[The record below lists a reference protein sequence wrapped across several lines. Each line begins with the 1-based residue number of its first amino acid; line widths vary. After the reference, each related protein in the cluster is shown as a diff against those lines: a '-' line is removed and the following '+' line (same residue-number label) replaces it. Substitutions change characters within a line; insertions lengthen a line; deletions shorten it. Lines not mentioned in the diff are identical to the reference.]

1 VHQSLLR
8 LRSAAPGVQARA
20 TPRGQGAGPSRWFDL
35 LYMFYGFDEVE
46 GSDLLQELEF
56 VRDLVQNFSLVLG
69 F

>member
-1 VHQSLLR
+1 
-8 LRSAAPGVQARA
+8 
-20 TPRGQGAGPSRWFDL
+20 
-35 LYMFYGFDEVE
+35 MFYGFDEVE